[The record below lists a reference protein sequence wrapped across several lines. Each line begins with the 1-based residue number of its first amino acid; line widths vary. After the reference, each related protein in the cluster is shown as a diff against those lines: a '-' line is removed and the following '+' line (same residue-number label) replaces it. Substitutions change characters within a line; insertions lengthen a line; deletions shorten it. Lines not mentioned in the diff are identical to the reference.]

1 MSLGLFKQANPQI
14 LEGLKKN
21 SELLYRIQA
30 DFHTMLRDRKKRN
43 DPDIEIVCFF
53 EELPIIGFGFVVPK
67 ESAALSTYQ
76 STGLHYNHSEMT
88 RFKDAQD
95 PAFIAISAELL
106 RWSKPI
112 YQVVKPRAANG
123 PRSEAKSLSRIGF
136 RRIAQ
141 ILDLPGNEDAESDM
155 VLTVS
160 LYLQRGNC
168 EPWLLVLD
176 NADDARLL
184 TEGDTA
190 LARFVSKYRGGYVII
205 STRDRYVAQVLMGKA
220 DALTV
225 TTLSPEDAKKL
236 FRSRLPDDMDF
247 DEDIERQIL
256 ENLEHLPLCI
266 TQAAAYIDCT
276 KISLHEYL
284 RELTESE
291 RSLLEVLDGDHV
303 DLRRDY
309 DSPNSVLRAWKISF
323 EKIRG
328 NYAQA
333 GQLLSVMAF
342 LDRQYISRDLLQGL
356 VESRHQLNA
365 ALGIL
370 QGFCLVVAESSNDSF
385 KMHRLVQLAT
395 GFWLL
400 SKKTDYETLALKL
413 VTAKFDQ
420 TGHDNQTMW
429 RLLIPHAKVIET
441 YEFQDKDSNL
451 LLAKLQYNIAS
462 HDLHAGHYDIAAK
475 SCQESYSKQVGLGG
489 ESNLDTLKT
498 AGLLGVIRKH
508 QGLYD
513 EANVLQQRVLSKK
526 EETLGSEHLDTVNT
540 WMDLSEVLERQGE
553 FVTSQELAEK
563 ALKVRKRRLGND
575 NIKTLQTLMHLALLL
590 RRQARYRDAEALG
603 REVLQGYQRILPWPH
618 EITLKSGYALAGTLR
633 ENGKFDEEV
642 AEGRKRILGDE
653 HPQTL
658 LAINNLAL
666 GYRLKGEL
674 RKAEEHYRNICAAHD
689 KCQRQN
695 HPEAIQVCQNLA
707 VVLRDQKKYKEAE
720 KIGRDTLERRER
732 VLGPEHLSTVNTALD
747 LAMTL
752 EQEKKYAEASSL
764 ALRVL
769 AVRTKRLGE
778 AHTYTLDT
786 LFTIASI
793 NERLG
798 DVDIAKEK
806 FQVVLDGRMK
816 TLGKNHPATRET
828 ADRLASLGITV
839 PEDTWAIGEEM

>member
-1 MSLGLFKQANPQI
+1 M
-14 LEGLKKN
+14 
-21 SELLYRIQA
+21 RI
-30 DFHTMLRDRKKRN
+30 R
-43 DPDIEIVCFF
+43 
-53 EELPIIGFGFVVPK
+53 
-67 ESAALSTYQ
+67 
-76 STGLHYNHSEMT
+76 
-88 RFKDAQD
+88 
-95 PAFIAISAELL
+95 
-106 RWSKPI
+106 
-112 YQVVKPRAANG
+112 RA
-123 PRSEAKSLSRIGF
+123 
-136 RRIAQ
+136 
-141 ILDLPGNEDAESDM
+141 
-155 VLTVS
+155 
-160 LYLQRGNC
+160 LQRGNC

-184 TEGDTA
+184 IEGDTA
-190 LARFVSKYRGGYVII
+190 LARFVSRYRGGYVVV

-220 DALTV
+220 DSLTV
-225 TTLSPEDAKKL
+225 TTLSLEDAKKL

-247 DEDIERQIL
+247 DEDIKRQIL

-276 KISLHEYL
+276 KIK
-284 RELTESE
+284 SE
-291 RSLLEVLDGDHV
+291 RSLLEALDGDHV

-395 GFWLL
+395 RFWLL

-420 TGHDNQTMW
+420 TGHDNKTTW

-451 LLAKLQYNIAS
+451 LLAKLLYNIAS

-508 QGLYD
+508 Q
-513 EANVLQQRVLSKK
+513 
-526 EETLGSEHLDTVNT
+526 VNT

-603 REVLQGYQRILPWPH
+603 REVLQGYRRILPWPH

-633 ENGKFDEEV
+633 ENGKFEEAV
-642 AEGRKRILGDE
+642 TISVVFMCIALLRSELLTKRSQQSVRRLRRGGSEYSVTSILR
-653 HPQTL
+653 HL

-674 RKAEEHYRNICAAHD
+674 LKAEEHYRDICIAHD

-707 VVLRDQKKYKEAE
+707 VVLRDQKKYEEAE

-732 VLGPEHLSTVNTALD
+732 VLGPEDLSTVNTALD

-752 EQEKKYAEASSL
+752 EQEKKYVEASSL

-798 DVDIAKEK
+798 DVNVAKEK

-816 TLGKNHPATRET
+816 TLGKDHPATKET

-839 PEDTWAIGEEM
+839 PEDTWAVGEEM